1 MSFLPYFMFLHIM
14 GLFGSYLTLRYRSA
28 ILFLRQNKN
37 DLVTAGTK
45 YVLKKIYVLT
55 QKLCVS

>member
-1 MSFLPYFMFLHIM
+1 MM
-14 GLFGSYLTLRYRSA
+14 GLFGSYLTLLYRSA

-45 YVLKKIYVLT
+45 YVLKKNM
-55 QKLCVS
+55 C